1 MLSRF
6 FRCGK
11 KQEGMEPIAAGEKAG
26 QLFAAGCN
34 CAQAVLQATT
44 GNDTPEMMRLAK
56 GFGGGIGGSK
66 CLCGAVSGGV
76 MALGLG
82 GREDLAARLVTEFRQ
97 TQGATCCVTLSRSFR
112 WNSRE
117 HKANC
122 RRITEQTAETV
133 IRLLTE

>member
-6 FRCGK
+6 FRRKK
-11 KQEGMEPIAAGEKAG
+11 KQEGIAPVTAGEKAG
-26 QLFAAGCN
+26 QLFAAGYN

-44 GNDTPEMMRLAK
+44 GIDTPEMMRMAK

-76 MALGLG
+76 MALGLD
-82 GREDLAARLVTEFRQ
+82 GREDLAASLVAEFRQ
-97 TQGATCCVTLSRSFR
+97 RNGATCCVTLSRNYR

-133 IRLLTE
+133 SRLLDE